1 MYIPIVLLSLGL
13 AVAVATGS
21 LADHGNLI
29 TSRNLAAMRAER
41 AADAFIDGCGGGG
54 CRASA
59 VNTTRLD
66 GTRLS
71 GCIQIVEG
79 NLVLRVEG
87 QVPWSP
93 RVFTGLTPASAVTA
107 VQLGGFGPSAT
118 TVLAS
123 C

>member
-1 MYIPIVLLSLGL
+1 MYTPIVLLSLGL

-21 LADHGNLI
+21 LADHGELI
-29 TSRNLAAMRAER
+29 TSRNLAAIRAER
-41 AADAFIDGCGGGG
+41 AADAFIDGCGGRG
-54 CRASA
+54 CSAGA
-59 VNTTRLD
+59 VNSTSLD

-71 GCIQIVEG
+71 GCVQEVDG
-79 NLVLRVEG
+79 NPVLRVEG
-87 QVPWSP
+87 RVPWSP

-107 VQLGGFGPSAT
+107 VELGSFGYAAT

>member
-1 MYIPIVLLSLGL
+1 MYTPIVLLSMGL

-21 LADHGNLI
+21 LADHGDLI
-29 TSRNLAAMRAER
+29 TSRNLAAIRAER
-41 AADAFIDGCGGGG
+41 AAESFVNECGGRG
-54 CRASA
+54 CSASA

-71 GCIQIVEG
+71 GCIQKVEG
-79 NLVLRVEG
+79 NPILRVEG
-87 QVPWSP
+87 RVPWSP
-93 RVFTGLTPASAVTA
+93 RVLTGLAPASAVTA
-107 VQLGGFGPSAT
+107 VQLGGFGQSAT